1 MIAQLV
7 LFAILAALS
16 VVCAIGVVVNENPVR
31 SALNLVVVLF
41 CVAMLFLTLNA
52 SFVAAV
58 QVMVYAG
65 AIMVLFLFV
74 IMLLNL
80 GKPEQLLDHLK
91 PQKPLS
97 VLAGLILVLVIASV
111 IVAVP
116 SPHSVL
122 LPAQM
127 TGAYEVGISLFSPTW
142 VFPFEAVSI
151 LLLIAVV
158 GAVVLAKR
166 RL

>member
-1 MIAQLV
+1 
-7 LFAILAALS
+7 
-16 VVCAIGVVVNENPVR
+16 
-31 SALNLVVVLF
+31 
-41 CVAMLFLTLNA
+41 
-52 SFVAAV
+52 
-58 QVMVYAG
+58 MVYAG